1 MLWRQGMQAP
11 SGRRARI
18 MKRQPSAQ
26 PGPTEALYRLATGTP
41 PTLRWLD
48 LQSRCAADAPPAADT
63 PYQSAAE
70 RQALR
75 RARELEQEVRQLRAR
90 QRELE
95 AQANHDH
102 LTGLANR
109 KLLQD
114 RFRCAAERAK
124 RSGQC
129 FALLMIDLD
138 RFKAVND
145 SHGHAAGDRVL
156 RTMARR
162 MEAAVRTCDTVARLG
177 GDEFVLIV
185 ESIHDPSEIIPIG
198 RKLVRALLKEIVL
211 ANGASVMVG
220 ASLGLALYPYDGAE
234 LSQMLDVADCAM
246 YECKASGQMELQATP
261 LAI

>member
-1 MLWRQGMQAP
+1 MQAP

-18 MKRQPSAQ
+18 ARRLPPTG
-26 PGPTEALYRLATGTP
+26 PGAAGALHRLATSTS

-48 LQSRCAADAPPAADT
+48 FQGAYAADGLPAGDT
-63 PYQSAAE
+63 PHQSAAE

-156 RTMARR
+156 VTMARR

-177 GDEFVLIV
+177 GDEFVLII
-185 ESIHDPSEIIPIG
+185 ESMRDPSEIIQIG
-198 RKLVRALLKEIVL
+198 RKLVRALLQDIVL
-211 ANGASVMVG
+211 DSGVTVTVG

-246 YECKASGQMELQATP
+246 YECKTSGQMELQATP
-261 LAI
+261 LAM